1 MIVAIEQREVT
12 AVFFFFNFL
21 FVEGGGLIGGVASE
35 IENASVGPSR
45 RERKNRIN
53 SSCASPTVSCL

>member
-1 MIVAIEQREVT
+1 MIFAIEQREVT
-12 AVFFFFNFL
+12 AVIFI
-21 FVEGGGLIGGVASE
+21 FVEEQREGNGGVASE

>member
-12 AVFFFFNFL
+12 AVFFFYFCC
-21 FVEGGGLIGGVASE
+21 GGRGLIGGVASE

>member
-1 MIVAIEQREVT
+1 MSVAIEQREVT
-12 AVFFFFNFL
+12 AVFFLFL
-21 FVEGGGLIGGVASE
+21 LWREGANRGVASE